1 MATSATSRSRSGTAT
16 PRSTHCSKARAR
28 SSAWSSRGRWRPARA
43 MAVPAAQLRRD
54 ARIEKRRRRI
64 VEAALALFAG
74 RGYSVTSVDD
84 VVTRARVSKSAFYEF
99 FESKEH
105 CFRELLDQ
113 EGGAL
118 IHDVLAAAATGHD
131 HHERLRL
138 GITRFVTSCFERS
151 DVARLLIVESV
162 GLSPGVEAVRH
173 DLHAQFADA
182 VAEEVRHAMTHDAF
196 YADKGPAVFG
206 RPVVGAVSDAVGYFL
221 THPGADANSLAA
233 SLSPIRAPS

>member
-1 MATSATSRSRSGTAT
+1 
-16 PRSTHCSKARAR
+16 
-28 SSAWSSRGRWRPARA
+28 

-113 EGGAL
+113 EGGGL
-118 IHDVLAAAATGHD
+118 IHDVLMKAATGHD

-138 GITRFVTSCFERS
+138 GITRFVCSCFERS

-162 GLSPGVEAVRH
+162 GLSEGVEEVRH
-173 DLHAQFADA
+173 RLQARFADA
-182 VAEEVRHAMTHDAF
+182 VAEEVRHAMTHDAY
-196 YADKGPAVFG
+196 YADKDPAVFG
-206 RPVVGAVSDAVGYFL
+206 RAVVGAVSDAVGYYL
-221 THPGADANSLAA
+221 THPGVDADSLAA
-233 SLSPIRAPS
+233 SLCRIFAP

>member
-1 MATSATSRSRSGTAT
+1 
-16 PRSTHCSKARAR
+16 
-28 SSAWSSRGRWRPARA
+28 

-113 EGGAL
+113 EGGGL
-118 IHDVLAAAATGHD
+118 IHDVLMEAATGHD

-138 GITRFVTSCFERS
+138 GITRFVCSCFERS

-162 GLSPGVEAVRH
+162 GLSEGVEEVRH
-173 DLHAQFADA
+173 RLQARFADA
-182 VAEEVRHAMTHDAF
+182 VAEEVRHAMTHDAY
-196 YADKGPAVFG
+196 YADKDPAVFG
-206 RPVVGAVSDAVGYFL
+206 RAVVGAVSDAVGYYL
-221 THPGADANSLAA
+221 THPGVDADSLAA
-233 SLSPIRAPS
+233 SLCRIFAP